1 MKNTIVVRSFTTAAA
16 FVASATLVVSVL
28 SGAPSHAATVSEPA
42 EHCWT
47 EVESGTSMCGKTLDA
62 LAEKMYRTHGI
73 ILQARPGEVVDDQVT
88 GPSKRAKAKVDSERR
103 ATGEARGNA
112 RVSYLLIR
120 GFVDTRYRGISQTWS
135 SSLSEPP
142 CRYYASLPYGQYES
156 LANMFWN
163 DTMSSYQVAQGCKLN
178 VYEHTKFRG
187 TKRGPYGNSP
197 DLGILNK
204 KVSSMSLRKDP

>member
-1 MKNTIVVRSFTTAAA
+1 MAGSLTRPATGREARGRSATCLPSVVRSPFR
-16 FVASATLVVSVL
+16 
-28 SGAPSHAATVSEPA
+28 
-42 EHCWT
+42 
-47 EVESGTSMCGKTLDA
+47 D
-62 LAEKMYRTHGI
+62 
-73 ILQARPGEVVDDQVT
+73 
-88 GPSKRAKAKVDSERR
+88 AKAKIDSERR

-156 LANMFWN
+156 LANLFWN

-187 TKRGPYGNSP
+187 AKRGPYGNSP